1 MLIDDVLFP
10 GTADRISRA
19 FKPRESATRFGCGKS
34 YVQPP
39 IVVEVGNGHTRPVG
53 PSLVKPMLRPRIVQR
68 VFGVLQPPSPFHN
81 VWLSVPVEIGDA
93 RSLSIGFRH
102 DDRSPG
108 IRAVLEKDNV
118 FGLIDRPG
126 KFPFL
131 IGDYDVDLS
140 VATEVGD
147 FQVMRRFKPESCE
160 ATDDVNFPGICG
172 RIPARP
178 RVLVSSHLFAS
189 VFWHNDV
196 QVSIAI
202 AIDKLQV
209 IGEPSGGIDDML
221 GPGRVLI
228 PVESSASRSTPGTN
242 NIHKTI
248 AVDIANTRGLLVDR
262 SMGVANNVL
271 ERDGPR

>member
-1 MLIDDVLFP
+1 
-10 GTADRISRA
+10 
-19 FKPRESATRFGCGKS
+19 
-34 YVQPP
+34 
-39 IVVEVGNGHTRPVG
+39 
-53 PSLVKPMLRPRIVQR
+53 
-68 VFGVLQPPSPFHN
+68 
-81 VWLSVPVEIGDA
+81 
-93 RSLSIGFRH
+93 
-102 DDRSPG
+102 
-108 IRAVLEKDNV
+108 
-118 FGLIDRPG
+118 
-126 KFPFL
+126 L

-262 SMGVANNVL
+262 SLGVDNNVL
-271 ERDGPR
+271 KRNGPR